1 MRVVKLARLAALLL
15 ALASCHAAPRPAG
28 RPVLRGRVSIAR
40 SIDVPPARRRGL
52 LFMYWMTAA
61 EYKAAMSGAM
71 GIRAMVLAFERSKV
85 IGTVDLSAPGSSAPF
100 ALEVVPGDIVLS
112 AVLDSNREL
121 VDTMIGEG
129 GVGNLMADAKT
140 PARVTARGGTADL
153 TLDQVKSAPP
163 PAEACTGERHQIVRI
178 DAPEVAGSIG
188 NPTARRACVIL
199 PVSYAASP
207 ARRYPVIYD
216 FPGWGAT
223 DSTMLGRFHHDQ
235 ILDRAA
241 EESGRE
247 AILVM
252 VDTTTRLGSS
262 YLVDSPVTGA
272 WDTFLAGRLVP
283 IIDARFRTIA
293 TPAGRATFGHSTGG
307 YGAISFGLRHPELI
321 GVVAASAPDP
331 LDLSPWVSGGPGG
344 GPPPW
349 LLGMLRAEAASGG
362 AGFWASYAADWSPDP
377 AAPRGLAWPVDP
389 ASGRVRRQIL
399 DRWSA
404 HSPERWLSDPRRAA
418 AIKAALAGRIYL
430 DAGER
435 DEFDLDDTTAVFSR
449 ALTAAGIEHRF
460 DLVHTGHMD
469 DIPGLIGPALR
480 FCLATLA
487 PAGP

>member
-1 MRVVKLARLAALLL
+1 MNPTRLAALFL

-40 SIDVPPARRRGL
+40 SIDVPPGRRRGL

-61 EYKAAMSGAM
+61 ENRAAVSGAM
-71 GIRAMVLAFERSKV
+71 GIRALVLAFERSKV
-85 IGTVDLSAPGSSAPF
+85 IGAVDLSAPGASAPF

-121 VDTMIGEG
+121 VDTMIGAG
-129 GVGNLMADAKT
+129 GIGNLMADAKS
-140 PARVTARGGTADL
+140 PARVTAQGGTANL
-153 TLDQVKSAPP
+153 ALDQQKEETPP
-163 PAEACTGERHQIVRI
+163 PEACSGERHQVVTVQ
-178 DAPEVAGSIG
+178 APEVAGSIG

-199 PVSYAASP
+199 PASYAASA

-241 EESGRE
+241 QDSGRE

-307 YGAISFGLRHPELI
+307 YGAISFGFRHPELI

-331 LDLSPWVSGGPGG
+331 LDMSAWVTGGPHG
-344 GPPPW
+344 GPLPW
-349 LLGMLRAEAASGG
+349 LLALLRAEDASGG

-389 ASGRVRRQIL
+389 ATGRVRPQIL
-399 DRWSA
+399 ARWRA
-404 HSPERWLSDPRRAA
+404 HSPSAWLADPKRAA

-430 DAGER
+430 DAGDR
-435 DEFDLDDTTAVFSR
+435 DEFDLDHTTAVFSR
-449 ALTAAGIEHRF
+449 ALAAAGIEHRF
-460 DLVHTGHMD
+460 DRVHTGHMD
-469 DIPGLIGPALR
+469 DPPGLIGPALR
-480 FCLATLA
+480 FCLDKLAT
-487 PAGP
+487 GSQGR